1 MAQHQETSTQAA
13 QPSANGHRNEATAPA
28 AANAKGG
35 YFAVQNRWLQQMRGR
50 AVSIRLQS
58 GDVITGVLEGDD
70 SYTLALRIPGAAETA
85 LVYKHSIEYLVPA
98 GRR

>member
-1 MAQHQETSTQAA
+1 MAQHEAAPTQPV
-13 QPSANGHRNEATAPA
+13 QPSANGHGIGTAAPA
-28 AANAKGG
+28 AASAKGG

-70 SYTLALRIPGAAETA
+70 NYTLALRIPGAAEMA

>member
-1 MAQHQETSTQAA
+1 MGQSAETAHQHPKPHTNGHA
-13 QPSANGHRNEATAPA
+13 ANGSATVAV
-28 AANAKGG
+28 AKPP
-35 YFAVQNRWLQQMRGR
+35 FVAVQSRWLQQMRGR

-70 SYTLALRIPGAAETA
+70 NYTLALRIPGAAEMA